1 MKLTN
6 NQLRKVIREETA
18 RLLKEERIKTLKE
31 QHNTPGDAIA
41 AAEKGLAA
49 IMLEKV
55 FAGQFAEE
63 IYQYMYD
70 IGFEDHDTMAAL
82 DQLRDRYNL

>member
-1 MKLTN
+1 MKITKK
-6 NQLRKVIREETA
+6 QLKRIVLEEKVK
-18 RLLKEERIKTLKE
+18 LMKE
-31 QHNTPGDAIA
+31 QGRSPGDAIEA
-41 AAEKGLAA
+41 VEMGLAA

-55 FAGQFAEE
+55 FAGQFADE